1 MQKSF
6 ELDIINHLSFSTSAP
21 FPRFAQDNLILVKT
35 NGITSSSKAIGENV
49 EEIKSIKD
57 DVLNLG
63 ATGDGVYSEKN
74 DSNKEE
80 RKLDEN
86 DSQKRKDK
94 EPSGKEENIENA
106 LVADENYV
114 NRSEATDLMKDF
126 FRNNLE
132 DSDCRTFITTRGE
145 VIIFDS
151 NVYKGPVI

>member
-1 MQKSF
+1 M
-6 ELDIINHLSFSTSAP
+6 
-21 FPRFAQDNLILVKT
+21 
-35 NGITSSSKAIGENV
+35 

-57 DVLNLG
+57 DALNLG

-114 NRSEATDLMKDF
+114 NRSEATDLMKHF

-151 NVYKGPVI
+151 NVYQALRFGTISDFWGVTLYNLWAIWF

>member
-6 ELDIINHLSFSTSAP
+6 ELGIINHFSYSTFAP

-35 NGITSSSKAIGENV
+35 NGITSSSKAIGESV
-49 EEIKSIKD
+49 EEIKSLKD
-57 DVLNLG
+57 DALNLG
-63 ATGDGVYSEKN
+63 ATRDSIYSEN

-86 DSQKRKDK
+86 GLQKRKDK
-94 EPSGKEENIENA
+94 EASGKEENIENA

-114 NRSEATDLMKDF
+114 NRSEATDLMKEF

-151 NVYKGPVI
+151 NVY